1 MAAALLLSGTRRIH
15 AVMAPWNPLANL
27 SLSNGSFSS
36 VPDDRVSTASAAS
49 LFPFL
54 SCRRRKRIRNKVQ
67 SPRAARTQKDGSRP
81 LPEFEAIVL
90 RDSFLRFITRTKCYL
105 SHLPDHRIALA
116 EAGKLH
122 RELGFP
128 RGRKVSLF
136 AAQHP
141 LLLHLTRLPPD
152 SKPYLAFTPLMDSL
166 LDEELKLMD
175 DMEAARVTTVR
186 KLLMLS
192 VGRRIPLAKLHHCR
206 LLFGLP
212 DDFRDRVS
220 KYPEYFR
227 VVADPTDGRHVL
239 ELVEWDP
246 ALAVSA
252 LEKDFVPDAARV
264 RRSFKFPIRR
274 GKALP
279 LEEDDEKRLDSLT
292 TLPLVSPYSD
302 GSALQPWTLEAEKYR
317 VGVIHEFLSLTLEKR
332 AWIHHIVEFKEEF
345 NLTKHTYQ
353 MLLKQSRA
361 FYLAGTE
368 MNWAVF
374 LRDAYRKDGTLIEK
388 DPQILF
394 NEKLQSYALADS
406 ESRIRRLKEEL
417 LTD

>member
-1 MAAALLLSGTRRIH
+1 
-15 AVMAPWNPLANL
+15 MAPWNPLANL

-128 RGRKVSLF
+128 RGRK
-136 AAQHP
+136 AARVTTKRAWIHHIIQNP
-141 LLLHLTRLPPD
+141 GLEAIATLYR
-152 SKPYLAFTPLMDSL
+152 M
-166 LDEELKLMD
+166 LDVLVKFRKIMD

-192 VGRRIPLAKLHHCR
+192 AGRRIPLDKLHLCR

-212 DDFRDRVS
+212 YDFRDRIR

-227 VVADPTDGRHVL
+227 VAVDPSDGRNVL

-246 ALAVSA
+246 VLAVSA
-252 LEKDFVPDAARV
+252 LERDFVPDEARV
-264 RRSFKFPIRR
+264 RRTFKFPIRH

-279 LEEDDEKRLDSLT
+279 LEEEDKWMLDSVT

-302 GSALQPWTLEAEKYR
+302 GSALQPWTVEAEKYQ

-345 NLTKHTYQ
+345 NLTKLIYH

-374 LRDAYRKDGTLIEK
+374 LKDAYRKDGTLIEK
-388 DPQILF
+388 DPQVLF
-394 NEKLQSYALADS
+394 NEKLQSYALPDS
-406 ESRIRRLKEEL
+406 EYREQKVEQRIAR
-417 LTD
+417 